1 MARTDAATAAAKWH
15 RKFEGMGPH
24 LIAPSAVAPA
34 SREQCEPGGQS
45 VTVSGKITSNRMAV
59 AITRYQKD
67 VSCPW
72 RPLETAAEDRNGSGR
87 WPNFSRRP
95 LAAAA

>member
-1 MARTDAATAAAKWH
+1 MAPYGCRHGCGKWH

-24 LIAPSAVAPA
+24 VIAPSAVAPA
-34 SREQCEPGGQS
+34 SREQCEPGVRS
-45 VTVSGKITSNRMAV
+45 VRVSGKITSNQAAWPSPSTERMYA
-59 AITRYQKD
+59 
-67 VSCPW
+67 CPW